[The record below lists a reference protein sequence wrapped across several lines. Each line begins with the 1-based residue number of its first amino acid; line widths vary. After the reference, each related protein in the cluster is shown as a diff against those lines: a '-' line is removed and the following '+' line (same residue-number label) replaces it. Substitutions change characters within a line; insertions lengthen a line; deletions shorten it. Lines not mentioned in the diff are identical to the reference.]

1 MTTTVQTRR
10 QIAEEEKQQQKEAAT
25 GIQSRE
31 ILQELEEEVGEE
43 SGDGART
50 DGESSLAATFDEE
63 TVSRGGDKQEIRSEC
78 RDGNMLRTKELMSGN
93 GN

>member
-1 MTTTVQTRR
+1 MAVTTTVQTRR

-50 DGESSLAATFDEE
+50 DGGSLLAATFDQE
-63 TVSRGGDKQEIRSEC
+63 TVSRGRDKQDEWER
-78 RDGNMLRTKELMSGN
+78 ELN
-93 GN
+93 NLKATELKVW